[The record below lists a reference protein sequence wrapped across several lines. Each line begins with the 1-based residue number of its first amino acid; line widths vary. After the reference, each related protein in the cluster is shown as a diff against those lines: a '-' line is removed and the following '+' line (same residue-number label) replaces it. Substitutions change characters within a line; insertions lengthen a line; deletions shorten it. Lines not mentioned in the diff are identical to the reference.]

1 MATAEVL
8 KSTRNVDDNVQML
21 IDGIQS
27 EFFSHTCCP
36 NPISLDEKRARANL
50 QQEKRS
56 SFFTPAAPLT

>member
-27 EFFSHTCCP
+27 E
-36 NPISLDEKRARANL
+36 SLVTHAVLIIYIAR
-50 QQEKRS
+50 
-56 SFFTPAAPLT
+56 